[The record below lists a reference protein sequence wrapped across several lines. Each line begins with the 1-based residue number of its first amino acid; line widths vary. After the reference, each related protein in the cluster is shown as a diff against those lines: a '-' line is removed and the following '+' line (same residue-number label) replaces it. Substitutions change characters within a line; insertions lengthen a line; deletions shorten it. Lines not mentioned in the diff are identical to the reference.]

1 MEVSVM
7 FDDVLNHFWKLL
19 QATSINIEFILCM
32 ALKKANW
39 LI

>member
-1 MEVSVM
+1 MKVSVM

-19 QATSINIEFILCM
+19 QAIEFILCM
-32 ALKKANW
+32 VLKKANW